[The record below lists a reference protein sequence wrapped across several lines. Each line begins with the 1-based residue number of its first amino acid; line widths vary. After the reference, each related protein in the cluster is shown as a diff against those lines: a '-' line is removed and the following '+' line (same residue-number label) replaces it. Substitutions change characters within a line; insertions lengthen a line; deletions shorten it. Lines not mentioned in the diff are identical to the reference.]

1 VPRFKATRNA
11 TAARFP
17 QRSRKRSSDAAPG
30 VATPDENLLYLMSE
44 LERALKH
51 PKVTWSA
58 DLVTELQRRVIQI
71 VIEIVARNP

>member
-1 VPRFKATRNA
+1 VPRFKAKRNA

-17 QRSRKRSSDAAPG
+17 QRSRKRSSNAAPDT
-30 VATPDENLLYLMSE
+30 ATPDENLLYLMSE

-58 DLVTELQRRVIQI
+58 DLVSDLQRRVIQI
-71 VIEIVARNP
+71 FIEIVARKP